1 MTLIS
6 RYILKTFWRIF
17 GLALAAFIGLY
28 LLVDFFERVDNFIE
42 HSAAAHLYLSY
53 FALKVPFIA
62 VQVAPLACLLA
73 VFMTLGGFSRTNE
86 LTAMHSA
93 GISLLRITL
102 PLLVTGLLIS
112 LASLMAYEYLVP
124 MCVKQANIIYTGKV
138 RGRPVGVFKRSRIW
152 LREGSKIVNIRLAEA
167 EQGQLQGVTLYDFDR
182 SFKLIRRSDIPKA
195 SYDKSHWKAA
205 SLIERRFDRG
215 NLIASHT
222 GNNQAIDLML
232 TPDDFRVPGS
242 KRNEDLGYREL
253 RSLATKLRAEGYKST
268 RFEVDMHARIATP
281 FASLIMAFL
290 GIPFALRKGRDSG
303 LALGIAMSV
312 MIGVVYF
319 ILQAIL
325 LAFGYSSALPPAL
338 AAWSANLLFFLFG
351 CWLFLGTDS

>member
-6 RYILKTFWRIF
+6 RYILSTFCRVF
-17 GLALAAFIGLY
+17 GLALTAFIGLY

-42 HSAAAHLYLSY
+42 HGAAAQHYLSY
-53 FALKVPFIA
+53 FALKIPFIT

-73 VFMTLGGFSRTNE
+73 VFMTLGGFSRSNE

-102 PLLVTGLLIS
+102 PLLITGLLIS
-112 LASLMAYEYLVP
+112 LFSLLAYEYLVP
-124 MCVKQANIIYTGKV
+124 VCVKQANTIYTSKV
-138 RGRPVGVFKRSRIW
+138 QGRPLAVFKRNRIW
-152 LREGSKIVNIRLAEA
+152 LREGNKIVNIRLAEA
-167 EQGQLQGVTLYDFDR
+167 NKGELQGVSLFGFDQ
-182 SFKLIRRSDIPKA
+182 SFKLTDRSDIPQ
-195 SYDKSHWKAA
+195 AA
-205 SLIERRFDRG
+205 YVNGQWRAKTLTERHFDNG
-215 NLIASHT
+215 NLVASQK
-222 GNNQAIDLML
+222 GNDLPVDLKL
-232 TPDDFRVPGS
+232 TPDDFRVPSS

-253 RSLATKLRAEGYKST
+253 RLLAAKLRAEGYNPI
-268 RFEVDMHARIATP
+268 RFEVDMHARLATP

-312 MIGVVYF
+312 MIGVIYF
-319 ILQAIL
+319 ILQAML
-325 LAFGYSSALPPAL
+325 LAFGYSSALPPVL
-338 AAWSANLLFFLFG
+338 AAWSVNLLFFLFG

>member
-6 RYILKTFWRIF
+6 RYILSTFGRVF

-28 LLVDFFERVDNFIE
+28 LLVDFFERVDNFME
-42 HSAAAHLYLSY
+42 YGAAAHLYLSY
-53 FALKVPFIA
+53 FALKIPFIT

-73 VFMTLGGFSRTNE
+73 VFMTLGGFSRSNE

-93 GISLLRITL
+93 GISLLRITM
-102 PLLVTGLLIS
+102 PLLVTGLIIS
-112 LASLMAYEYLVP
+112 LLSLLAYEYLVP
-124 MCVKQANIIYTGKV
+124 ICFKQANTIYTSKV
-138 RGRPVGVFKRSRIW
+138 QGRPVTVFKRSRIW
-152 LREGSKIVNIRLAEA
+152 LREGSKIVNIHLAEA
-167 EQGQLQGVTLYDFDR
+167 DKGQLQGVSLFDFDQ
-182 SFKLIRRSDIPKA
+182 SFNLTDRTDIPQA
-195 SYDKSHWKAA
+195 TFVNNQWRAE
-205 SLIERRFDRG
+205 SLIERRFVNG
-215 NLIASHT
+215 NL
-222 GNNQAIDLML
+222 AISQRGHDLPVDLKL
-232 TPDDFRVPGS
+232 TPDDFRIPDS

-253 RSLATKLRAEGYKST
+253 RSLAAKLRAEGYNPI
-268 RFEVDMHARIATP
+268 RFEVDMHARLATP

-319 ILQAIL
+319 ILQAML
-325 LAFGYSSALPPAL
+325 LAFGYSSALPPIL
-338 AAWSANLLFFLFG
+338 AAWAANLLFFLFG

>member
-6 RYILKTFWRIF
+6 RYILGTFYRIF
-17 GLALAAFIGLY
+17 GLALAAFVGLY

-42 HSAAAHLYLSY
+42 HGAAAHLYLSY

-62 VQVAPLACLLA
+62 VQVVPLACLLA
-73 VFMTLGGFSRTNE
+73 VFMTLGGFSRSNE

-102 PLLVTGLLIS
+102 PLLVTGLFIS
-112 LASLMAYEYLVP
+112 LLSLLAYEYLVP
-124 MCVKQANIIYTGKV
+124 QCVRQANNIYTSKV
-138 RGRPVGVFKRSRIW
+138 QGRSLGVFKRSRIW
-152 LREGSKIVNIRLAEA
+152 LRQGSKIINIRLAEA
-167 EQGQLQGVTLYDFDR
+167 EKGRLQGVTLYEFDR
-182 SFKLIRRSDIPKA
+182 SFQLIGRSDIPKA
-195 SYDKSHWKAA
+195 SYDNKQWRAE
-205 SLIERRFDRG
+205 SLIERRFDNG
-215 NLIASHT
+215 NLVASEA
-222 GNNQAIDLML
+222 GKDLAIDLKL

-242 KRNEDLGYREL
+242 KRNEDLGYRDL
-253 RSLATKLRAEGYKST
+253 RSLASKLQAEGYDST
-268 RFEVDMHARIATP
+268 RFEVDMHARLATP
-281 FASLIMAFL
+281 FASVIMAFL
-290 GIPFALRKGRDSG
+290 GIPFALRKGRDSS

>member
-6 RYILKTFWRIF
+6 RYTLGTFGRIF
-17 GLALAAFIGLY
+17 GLSLAAFIGLY

-42 HSAAAHLYLSY
+42 HGAAAHLYLSY
-53 FALKVPFIA
+53 FALKIPFIA

-73 VFMTLGGFSRTNE
+73 VFMTLGGFSRSNE

-93 GISLLRITL
+93 GISLLRVTL
-102 PLLVTGLLIS
+102 PLLVTGLSIS
-112 LASLMAYEYLVP
+112 LLTLVAYEYLVP
-124 MCVKQANIIYTGKV
+124 MCVKQANSIYSNKV
-138 RGRPVGVFKRSRIW
+138 QGRPLATFKRNRIW
-152 LREGSKIVNIRLAEA
+152 LRDGRKIVNIRLAEA
-167 EQGQLQGVTLYDFDR
+167 EKGELQGVTLFAFDR
-182 SFKLIRRSDIPKA
+182 NNELINRSDISQA
-195 SYDKSHWKAA
+195 IYVNGQWRA
-205 SLIERRFDRG
+205 ETMVQRRFDNG
-215 NLIASHT
+215 NLVASQT
-222 GNNQAIDLML
+222 GNDLEVDLKL

-253 RSLATKLRAEGYKST
+253 RSLASKLRAEGYNPT
-268 RFEVDMHARIATP
+268 RFEVDMHARLATP

-325 LAFGYSSALPPAL
+325 LAFGYASALPSAL

-351 CWLFLGTDS
+351 CWLFLGSDS